1 MPDGE
6 TFSGR
11 SIKQS
16 APGRSGDEKA
26 ATFTSTTTISLG
38 GDHQNHQ
45 LLHDGFGARIG
56 RGLREAG
63 GASLGLHGGGV
74 TGYRDQDAVVFCIE
88 TGPRPKSTLCTDSQ
102 SFPGLMTFW
111 EAEASQNDGE
121 CLAIGRYQV

>member
-26 ATFTSTTTISLG
+26 ATVTLTTTISLG

-74 TGYRDQDAVVFCIE
+74 TGYRDQDTVSFFFVSKLATIEVYTLHGQPVVPWSDDLL
-88 TGPRPKSTLCTDSQ
+88 G
-102 SFPGLMTFW
+102 G
-111 EAEASQNDGE
+111 
-121 CLAIGRYQV
+121 